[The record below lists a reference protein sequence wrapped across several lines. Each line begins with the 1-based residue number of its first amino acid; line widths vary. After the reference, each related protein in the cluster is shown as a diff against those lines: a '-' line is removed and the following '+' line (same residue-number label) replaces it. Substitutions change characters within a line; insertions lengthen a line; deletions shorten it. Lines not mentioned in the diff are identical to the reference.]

1 MAEQV
6 TRKEEGVPVRRS
18 QGAPS
23 LSVMRDMMD
32 RWMDDLFQEWPMLR
46 LRPLEWRTQEFMPS
60 VDVIDE
66 EKQVRINAEV
76 PGMSPEDIDITLS
89 GGNSITISGEKK
101 WERFDAGRDV
111 RYSERS
117 YGTFRRSVSLPTEVQ
132 PDKVEATFKNGV
144 LSIVLPKSPRAI
156 EQTKKI
162 EIKAEG

>member
-6 TRKEEGVPVRRS
+6 AKKEASVPVRRT
-18 QGAPS
+18 QGQSGLAA
-23 LSVMRDMMD
+23 MREMMD

-46 LRPLEWRTQEFMPS
+46 LRPFEWRTQEFMPT

-66 EKQVRINAEV
+66 EKQIRINAEA
-76 PGMSPEDIDITLS
+76 PGMGPGDIEVTLS
-89 GGNSITISGEKK
+89 GNNAVTISGEKK
-101 WERFDAGRDV
+101 WERKEQGEDV
-111 RYSERS
+111 HYSERS
-117 YGTFRRSVSLPTEVQ
+117 YGSFRRSIPLPMEVD

-162 EIKAEG
+162 EIKTG

>member
-6 TRKEEGVPVRRS
+6 AKKEGNVPVRRG

-23 LSVMRDMMD
+23 LSAMRDMMD

-46 LRPLEWRTQEFMPS
+46 LRPFEWRTQEFMPS

-101 WERFDAGRDV
+101 WERKEEGRDV

-117 YGTFRRSVSLPTEVQ
+117 YGTFRRYVSLPAEVQ

-144 LSIVLPKSPRAI
+144 LSIVLPKSPRAM